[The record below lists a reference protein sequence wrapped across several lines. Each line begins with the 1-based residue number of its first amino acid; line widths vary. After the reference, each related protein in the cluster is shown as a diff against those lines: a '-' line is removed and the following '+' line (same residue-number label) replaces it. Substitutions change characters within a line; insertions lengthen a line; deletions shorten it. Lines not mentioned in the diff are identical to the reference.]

1 MFFYFIF
8 SLLSDIIT
16 RIDRF

>member
-8 SLLSDIIT
+8 DTLDT
-16 RIDRF
+16 FG